1 MPHPQYPDTPASD
14 GVPEVELRGVVKRF
28 PGVLACDH
36 VDLAVATGE
45 VHALMGENGAGK
57 STLMSVLYGLQR
69 PDAGTVLLRGTPH
82 AFTSPLQAIDAGL
95 GMVHQGFKLFPS
107 LTVTENV
114 VYGSEPRRR
123 GLVDR
128 AAARARVAELVER
141 HSLHVPPDA
150 RVGDLPVGVQQ
161 RVEILKLL
169 YRDARVLILDEPTA
183 VLTPAE
189 ADRLLDVVRG
199 LAAAGRTVLLV
210 THKLHEVM
218 AVSDRVTVLRDG
230 RVTARLDTAATD
242 PAAIA
247 EAMTGRAVDLDRT
260 HPAGRP
266 AATVLDVTGLTV
278 AGPTRGAKPAVDD
291 ITLRVHAG
299 EIVGIAG
306 VAGNGQTELVEA
318 LAGLRPTAAGRVA
331 VAGTEVASGGGKG
344 ASVAHRRRAG
354 LAYVPEDRAEVGAAR
369 TAPLADNLALGFHR
383 RAPLAGRGGLLRR
396 AALRAHAAAVIERFG
411 VKAAS
416 GAVPI
421 GTLSGGNQQKAILG
435 REITHD
441 APLLIVEQPTR
452 GVDIGSIENIHA
464 RLVEYRD
471 AGHGVLLVSA
481 ELSEVLALSD
491 RVLVMYEGRV
501 VADLPRGQADA
512 ATVGLAMAGGTADVP
527 AQTRRATPTDARS
540 GAGPADGG
548 EAAAPAQA
556 SADTDGTDGTDS
568 TDSTQ
573 ESAGTQ
579 HASTPADAHSA
590 AGLAGDGGAA
600 SGASPLSR
608 PIDRG
613 GDHD

>member
-1 MPHPQYPDTPASD
+1 MTDTSTRPGASSD
-14 GVPEVELRGVVKRF
+14 ASAVPEVELRGIVKRF

-69 PDAGTVLLRGTPH
+69 PDDGQVLLRGTAH
-82 AFTSPLQAIDAGL
+82 RFTSPLQAIDAGL

-107 LTVTENV
+107 LSVTENV
-114 VYGSEPRRR
+114 VYGSEPLRR
-123 GLVDR
+123 GFVDR
-128 AAARARVAELVER
+128 ATARARVAELVER
-141 HSLHVPPDA
+141 HGLQVPPDA

-199 LAAAGRTVLLV
+199 LAAADRTVLLV

-218 AVSDRVTVLRDG
+218 AVSDHVTVLRDG
-230 RVTARLDTAATD
+230 RVSARLTTADTD

-247 EAMTGRAVDLDRT
+247 AAMTGREIDLDKR

-266 AATVLDVTGLTV
+266 ADEVLAVENLTV
-278 AGPTRGAKPAVDD
+278 AAAQRDAKPLVDGVS
-291 ITLRVHAG
+291 LRVRAG
-299 EIVGIAG
+299 EIVGVAG
-306 VAGNGQTELVEA
+306 VAGNGQSELVEA
-318 LAGLRPTAAGRVA
+318 LAGLRPAAEGRVV
-331 VAGTEVASGGGKG
+331 VAGTEVASGGKG
-344 ASVAHRRRAG
+344 VSVARRRAAG
-354 LAYVPEDRAEVGAAR
+354 LAYVPEDRGEVGAAR
-369 TAPLADNLALGFHR
+369 TAPLADNLAMGFHR
-383 RAPLAGRGGLLRR
+383 RAPIAGRGGLLRR
-396 AALRAHAAAVIERFG
+396 GAIREHAARVVERFG

-441 APLLIVEQPTR
+441 APLLVVEQPTR

-471 AGHGVLLVSA
+471 AGHGILLVSA
-481 ELSEVLALSD
+481 ELSEILALSD
-491 RVLVMYEGRV
+491 RVLVMFEGRV
-501 VADLPRGQADA
+501 VADLPRAEADL
-512 ATVGLAMAGGTADVP
+512 ATVGLAMAGGAPPHADARGRHARSANVP
-527 AQTRRATPTDARS
+527 RQLGHEASSVPDAAEAAEAAGAADGLASPGPDSAPSASSDAETRRPTERDA
-540 GAGPADGG
+540 
-548 EAAAPAQA
+548 
-556 SADTDGTDGTDS
+556 
-568 TDSTQ
+568 
-573 ESAGTQ
+573 
-579 HASTPADAHSA
+579 
-590 AGLAGDGGAA
+590 
-600 SGASPLSR
+600 
-608 PIDRG
+608 
-613 GDHD
+613 DHD